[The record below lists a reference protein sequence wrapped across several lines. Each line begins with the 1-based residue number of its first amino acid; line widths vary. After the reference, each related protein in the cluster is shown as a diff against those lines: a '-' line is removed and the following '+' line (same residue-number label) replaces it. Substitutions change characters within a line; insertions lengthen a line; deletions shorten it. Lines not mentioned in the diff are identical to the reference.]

1 MAQYRCYL
9 LDGSDKIVA
18 VEDIEIDTVDAALAF
33 ARRLCAERRSY
44 AFELW
49 LGRER
54 VFKETRGAAPAA
66 PPPTTQDDLTA
77 LRLPLS

>member
-18 VEDIEIDTVDAALAF
+18 VEDIEIDTGEAALAA
-33 ARRLCAERRSY
+33 ARQLCAGRRSF

-49 LGRER
+49 QGRER
-54 VFKETRGAAPAA
+54 VFKETRGAT
-66 PPPTTQDDLTA
+66 PTTTQNDLTA

>member
-9 LDGSDKIVA
+9 LDGSDRIVA
-18 VEDIEIDTVDAALAF
+18 AEDLEIETDEAALAL
-33 ARRLCAERRSY
+33 ARRLCVERRSY

-49 LGRER
+49 QGRER

-66 PPPTTQDDLTA
+66 TRDDLTA

>member
-18 VEDIEIDTVDAALAF
+18 VEDIEIDTGDAALAW
-33 ARRLCAERRSY
+33 ARQLCAERRSH

-49 LGRER
+49 QGRER
-54 VFKETRGAAPAA
+54 VFKEARGAT
-66 PPPTTQDDLTA
+66 PTATQNDLTA
-77 LRLPLS
+77 SRLPLS

>member
-18 VEDIEIDTVDAALAF
+18 VEDIETDTGDAALAW
-33 ARRLCAERRSY
+33 ARGLCGERRSY

-54 VFKETRGAAPAA
+54 VFKEARGATPAA
-66 PPPTTQDDLTA
+66 TQNDLTA
-77 LRLPLS
+77 SRLPLS

>member
-18 VEDIEIDTVDAALAF
+18 VEDLEIDTVEAALAA
-33 ARRLCAERRSY
+33 ARRLCADRLSY

-49 LGRER
+49 QGRER
-54 VFKETRGAAPAA
+54 MFKEARGAPPAA
-66 PPPTTQDDLTA
+66 TQDGLTA